1 MQKPDL
7 TGAAPE
13 VAAYIEYLETELGR
27 LRTAPE
33 TRRSAAARS
42 ERESTEDE
50 DPSLPPLE
58 ATEPATTYQVITL
71 SRGGLIKRSA
81 RHLYERQRRGGMG
94 IFDIDLPDHD
104 APFILCHVDESDTL
118 LLITN
123 KARAFRLRVNEIT
136 PVPVR
141 SKGQA
146 LRSLVRLQ
154 DDEYPAALLPS
165 SQGVT
170 LALVSERGYARAL
183 PAHVVGM
190 GMTPG
195 VSLYR
200 NPDFGP
206 VAGACWS
213 GGKGDLL
220 IATRNGVG
228 IRFPE
233 RALALPGGPGIR
245 LESGDVAV
253 GVAAVQPPDGE
264 RILLMGGDGRG
275 TARLMD
281 GFAPNKNPG
290 GGGKIAFKSEKV
302 IGAMALT
309 PESDVFIIS
318 RLGKIIRFKAS
329 EIPPKE
335 GVVQGVNCMSL
346 RGDEC
351 IAIMVT

>member
-1 MQKPDL
+1 MEKPDL
-7 TGAAPE
+7 SGVTAD
-13 VAAYIEYLETELGR
+13 VVAYIEYLEKELGHSR
-27 LRTAPE
+27 A
-33 TRRSAAARS
+33 RRAATLHT
-42 ERESTEDE
+42 EREAEGE
-50 DPSLPPLE
+50 DPSLPPLDVS
-58 ATEPATTYQVITL
+58 EPPTTFQIITL
-71 SRGGLIKRSA
+71 SRSGLIKRSA

-94 IFDIDLPDHD
+94 IFDIDLPDSD
-104 APFILCHVDESDTL
+104 APFILCHVDQSDTL
-118 LLITN
+118 ILITN
-123 KARAFRLRVNEIT
+123 KSRAFRLRVDQIA
-136 PVPVR
+136 PAPVR
-141 SKGQA
+141 SKGQ
-146 LRSLVRLQ
+146 SIQSMVRLQ

-165 SQGVT
+165 PRGMT
-170 LALVSERGYARAL
+170 LALVSEKGYARAL

-200 NPDFGP
+200 YAEFGP

-220 IATRNGVG
+220 IATRNGLG

-233 RALALPGGPGIR
+233 KALALPGGPGIR
-245 LESGDVAV
+245 LENGDAAV

-264 RILLMGGDGRG
+264 CVLLVGSDGRG
-275 TARLMD
+275 TLRLMD
-281 GFAPNKNPG
+281 GFSANKSAG
-290 GGGKIAFKSEKV
+290 GGGKIAFKSDKV
-302 IGAMALT
+302 IGAMAVT

-318 RLGKIIRFKAS
+318 RLGKMIRFKAN

-351 IAIMVT
+351 VAMMVT

>member
-1 MQKPDL
+1 MQRPDL
-7 TGAAPE
+7 TGLASE

-27 LRTAPE
+27 LRATPE
-33 TRRSAAARS
+33 TRRNAARS
-42 ERESTEDE
+42 ERESAEDE

-58 ATEPATTYQVITL
+58 VAEPATTSQIITL
-71 SRGGLIKRSA
+71 SRGGLIKRTA

-94 IFDIDLPDHD
+94 IFDIDLPDQD
-104 APFILCHVDESDTL
+104 APLALCHADESDML

-123 KARAFRLRVNEIT
+123 KARAFRLRADAIT

-146 LRSLVRLQ
+146 LRNLVRLQ
-154 DDEYPAALLPS
+154 DDEYAAALLPTS
-165 SQGVT
+165 KGVT
-170 LALVSERGYARAL
+170 LALVSEKGYARAL
-183 PAHVVGM
+183 PAHVTGM

-200 NPDFGP
+200 YAEFGP

-213 GGKGDLL
+213 GGKGDLF

-233 RALALPGGPGIR
+233 KALALPGALGIR

-253 GVAAVQPPDGE
+253 GVEAVQPPDGE
-264 RILLMGGDGRG
+264 RMLLVGGDGRG
-275 TARLMD
+275 TVRLMD
-281 GFAPNKNPG
+281 GFTPNKSTG
-290 GGGKIAFKSEKV
+290 GSGKIAIKGEKV
-302 IGAMALT
+302 IGAMAVT
-309 PESDVFIIS
+309 PESDAFIIS

-351 IAIMVT
+351 VAMVVT

>member
-1 MQKPDL
+1 
-7 TGAAPE
+7 
-13 VAAYIEYLETELGR
+13 
-27 LRTAPE
+27 
-33 TRRSAAARS
+33 
-42 ERESTEDE
+42 
-50 DPSLPPLE
+50 
-58 ATEPATTYQVITL
+58 
-71 SRGGLIKRSA
+71 
-81 RHLYERQRRGGMG
+81 MG

-104 APFILCHVDESDTL
+104 VPFILCHADEGDTL
-118 LLITN
+118 VLITN
-123 KARAFRLRVNEIT
+123 KARAFRLRMNEIS

-141 SKGQA
+141 SKGQSIQ
-146 LRSLVRLQ
+146 SLVRLQ
-154 DDEYPAALLPS
+154 DDEYPAALLPAS
-165 SQGVT
+165 RGVT

-200 NPDFGP
+200 YGEFGP

-213 GGKGDLL
+213 GGKGDLF
-220 IATRNGVG
+220 IGTRNGLG

-233 RALALPGGPGIR
+233 KALALPGGLGIR

-264 RILLMGGDGRG
+264 AVLLVGSDGRG
-275 TARLMD
+275 TLRLME
-281 GFAPNKNPG
+281 GFSANKSPG
-290 GGGKIAFKSEKV
+290 GGGKIAFKSDKV
-302 IGAMALT
+302 IGALAVT

-318 RLGKIIRFKAS
+318 RLGKIIRFKAN

-351 IAIMVT
+351 VAMVVT

>member
-1 MQKPDL
+1 MEKPDL
-7 TGAAPE
+7 TGVAPD
-13 VAAYIEYLETELGR
+13 VAAYIEYLEKELGHS
-27 LRTAPE
+27 RT
-33 TRRSAAARS
+33 RSGAAARS
-42 ERESTEDE
+42 ERGAEDE
-50 DPSLPPLE
+50 DLSLPPLE
-58 ATEPATTYQVITL
+58 ATEPATTFQIVTL

-104 APFILCHVDESDTL
+104 APFALCHADESDTL
-118 LLITN
+118 VLITN
-123 KARAFRLRVNEIT
+123 KARAFRLRMNEIT

-141 SKGQA
+141 SKGQSIQ
-146 LRSLVRLQ
+146 SLVRLQ
-154 DDEYPAALLPS
+154 DGEYPAALLPTS
-165 SQGVT
+165 HGVT
-170 LALVSERGYARAL
+170 LVLVSEKGYARAL
-183 PAHVVGM
+183 PAHMVGM

-200 NPDFGP
+200 YAEFGP

-220 IATRNGVG
+220 LATRNGLG

-233 RALALPGGPGIR
+233 KALALPGGLGIR
-245 LESGDVAV
+245 LENGDAAV

-264 RILLMGGDGRG
+264 RILLVGSDGRG
-275 TARLMD
+275 TLRLME
-281 GFAPNKNPG
+281 GFGANKSPG
-290 GGGKIAFKSEKV
+290 GGGKIAFKSDKV
-302 IGAMALT
+302 IGALAVT

-318 RLGKIIRFKAS
+318 RLGKMIRFKAS

-351 IAIMVT
+351 VTMVVT